1 MFRWVKK
8 FPWLCILAGIVAAVG
23 YGFLPKPV
31 PVDTARVTRGSLA
44 VTVSEDGKTR
54 VRDRYLIS
62 SPLAGR
68 LHRIKVRAG
77 DPVTAPPALES
88 PGDGVAATGLEN
100 PPANGNGHGPEK
112 VTPTLSP
119 GATPITDVAIIDP
132 IDPGLL
138 DSRQIAQAE
147 LRVKALETAIHSSE
161 ASREKSNVALEW
173 AKLDLERR
181 KGLVGKGANSKQELE
196 DAAMLVRSRI
206 EELNV
211 AKFAEVTAKYERD
224 LARAALLRSQPLEP
238 DQIEVWQLRLQSPIT
253 GVVMKVHQQ
262 SEMIVQQGTPL
273 LEVGDPRDLEVD
285 IEVLSTDAVRV
296 RPGQTVRLKHW
307 GGERP
312 LTARVRLVEPSGFLK
327 LSALGVEEQRVHVI
341 ANFEDAYAERPTLG
355 DGYRVEAEIVI
366 WENDDVVKVPTG
378 ALFRENGS
386 TSSSASTE
394 PPRDLWAVFVVE
406 DGIARKRQIEIGRRN
421 GLEAEVLKG
430 LSEADQVIVHP
441 SDRIRDQI
449 QVQPR

>member
-1 MFRWVKK
+1 MFRWFKK
-8 FPWLCILAGIVAAVG
+8 ILWLCILAGIVAVVG

-31 PVDTARVTRGSLA
+31 LVDTARITRGSLA

-77 DPVTAPPALES
+77 DSVTAPPSVES
-88 PGDGVAATGLEN
+88 PSPGVATTELNE
-100 PPANGNGHGPEK
+100 PPANGNGHGPER

-119 GATPITDVAIIDP
+119 GATSVIDVAIIDP

-147 LRVKALETAIHSSE
+147 LRVKALETAIQSS
-161 ASREKSNVALEW
+161 AAMREKSNVALEW

-196 DAAMLVRSRI
+196 DSAMLVRSRI

-224 LARAALLRSQPLEP
+224 LARAALLRSQPLQP
-238 DQIEVWQLRLQSPIT
+238 DQVEVWQLRLKSPIT
-253 GVVMKVHQQ
+253 GVVMKVHQK

-285 IEVLSTDAVRV
+285 IEVLSTDAVKI
-296 RPGQTVRLKHW
+296 RPGQSVRLKHW

-355 DGYRVEAEIVI
+355 DGYRVEAEIII
-366 WENDDVVKVPTG
+366 WEKDDVVKVPTG

-386 TSSSASTE
+386 TSSSSPTE

-406 DGIARKRQIEIGRRN
+406 GDIARKRQVEIGRRN

-430 LSEADQVIVHP
+430 LRESDQVIVHP
-441 SDRIRDQI
+441 SDRIRDQV

>member
-1 MFRWVKK
+1 MFRWIKK
-8 FPWLCILAGIVAAVG
+8 ILWLCILASIVAAVG
-23 YGFLPKPV
+23 YGFLPKPI

-77 DPVTAPPALES
+77 DPVTAPLALES
-88 PGDGVAATGLEN
+88 PGNGVAATGLED
-100 PPANGNGHGPEK
+100 PPANGNGHGPES
-112 VTPTLSP
+112 VTPTFSP
-119 GATPITDVAIIDP
+119 GATPVTDVAIIDP

-138 DSRQIAQAE
+138 DSRQITQAE
-147 LRVKALETAIHSSE
+147 LRVKALETTIQSSA
-161 ASREKSNVALEW
+161 ASREKANVALEW
-173 AKLDLERR
+173 ARTDLERR
-181 KGLVGKGANSKQELE
+181 KELAGKGANSKQELE

-224 LARAALLRSQPLEP
+224 LARAALLRSKPLEP
-238 DQIEVWQLRLQSPIT
+238 DQVEKWQLRLQSPIT
-253 GVVMKVHQQ
+253 GVVMKVLQE

-341 ANFEDAYAERPTLG
+341 ANFEAPYEERPTLG

-366 WENDDVVKVPTG
+366 WEKDDVVKVPTG
-378 ALFRENGS
+378 ALFRENLS
-386 TSSSASTE
+386 MTASSPTD
-394 PPRDLWAVFVVE
+394 PQRDLWAVFVVE
-406 DGIARKRQIEIGRRN
+406 NGVAKKRQVEIGRRN
-421 GLEAEVLKG
+421 GLEAEVLSG
-430 LSEADQVIVHP
+430 LTESDQVLVHP
-441 SDRIRDQI
+441 SDRIRDQV
-449 QVQPR
+449 QVLPR

>member
-1 MFRWVKK
+1 MFRWIKK
-8 FPWLCILAGIVAAVG
+8 LLWLCILAGIVAAVG

-31 PVDTARVTRGSLA
+31 PVDTARVTRGSLT

-62 SPLAGR
+62 SPLSGR

-77 DPVTAPPALES
+77 DPVTAPPSVES
-88 PGDGVAATGLEN
+88 SGNGVAATGLED
-100 PPANGNGHGPEK
+100 PPANGHGSES
-112 VTPTLSP
+112 VTPTFSP
-119 GATPITDVAIIDP
+119 GATVTDVAIIDP

-138 DSRQIAQAE
+138 DSRQITLAE
-147 LRVKALETAIHSSE
+147 LRVKAMEIAIQSSA
-161 ASREKSNVALEW
+161 ASREKANVALEW
-173 AKLDLERR
+173 AKTDRERR
-181 KGLVGKGANSKQELE
+181 QGLVGKGANSKQELE
-196 DAAMLVRSRI
+196 DAEMLVRSRI

-224 LARAALLRSQPLEP
+224 LARAALLRSKPLEP
-238 DQIEVWQLRLQSPIT
+238 DQVEKWQLRLQSPIT
-253 GVVMKVHQQ
+253 GVVMKVLQE

-341 ANFEDAYAERPTLG
+341 ANFEDPYAERPTLG
-355 DGYRVEAEIVI
+355 NGYRVEAEIVI
-366 WENDDVVKVPTG
+366 WEKDDVVKVPTG

-386 TSSSASTE
+386 TSTESPAE
-394 PPRDLWAVFVVE
+394 PPRDLWAVYVVE
-406 DGIARKRQIEIGRRN
+406 GDIARKRQVEIGRRN

-430 LSEADQVIVHP
+430 LSESDHVIVHP
-441 SDRIRDQI
+441 SDRIRDQV

>member
-1 MFRWVKK
+1 MYRWFKK
-8 FPWLCILAGIVAAVG
+8 FLWLCILAGIVAVVG

-31 PVDTARVTRGSLA
+31 LVDTARITRGSLA

-77 DPVTAPPALES
+77 DSVTAPPSVESLS
-88 PGDGVAATGLEN
+88 PGVANTGLNE
-100 PPANGNGHGPEK
+100 PPASGNGPER

-119 GATPITDVAIIDP
+119 GATSVIDVAIIDP

-147 LRVKALETAIHSSE
+147 LRVKALETAIQSS
-161 ASREKSNVALEW
+161 AAMREKSNVALEW

-196 DAAMLVRSRI
+196 DSAMLVRSRI

-224 LARAALLRSQPLEP
+224 LARAALLRSQPLQP
-238 DQIEVWQLRLQSPIT
+238 DQVEVWQLRLKSPIT
-253 GVVMKVHQQ
+253 GVVMKVHQK

-285 IEVLSTDAVRV
+285 IEVLSTDAVKI
-296 RPGQTVRLKHW
+296 RPGQSVRLKHW

-355 DGYRVEAEIVI
+355 DGYRVEAEIII
-366 WENDDVVKVPTG
+366 WEKDDVVKVPTG

-386 TSSSASTE
+386 TSTSSPTE

-406 DGIARKRQIEIGRRN
+406 GDIARKRQVEIGRRN

-430 LSEADQVIVHP
+430 LSESDQVIVHP
-441 SDRIRDQI
+441 SDRIRDQV

>member
-1 MFRWVKK
+1 LFRWLKT
-8 FPWLCILAGIVAAVG
+8 FFWLCLLAGIVAVVG

-31 PVDTARVTRGSLA
+31 PVDTARVTRGSLV

-54 VRDRYLIS
+54 VRDRYMIS

-77 DPVTAPPALES
+77 DPVTAPPAF
-88 PGDGVAATGLEN
+88 D
-100 PPANGNGHGPEK
+100 PAGNGVSSTESDDSPATRHGSDR

-119 GATPITDVAIIDP
+119 GATPVADLAIIDP

-138 DSRQIAQAE
+138 DARQIAQAE
-147 LRVKALETAIHSSE
+147 LRVSALESAMQSS
-161 ASREKSNVALEW
+161 AATREKANVALEW
-173 AKLDLERR
+173 AKTDLERR
-181 KGLVGKGANSKQELE
+181 KELVGKGANSKQELE

-224 LARAALLRSQPLEP
+224 LARAALLRSKPLEP
-238 DQIEVWQLRLQSPIT
+238 DQVEKWQLRLQSPIT
-253 GVVMKVHQQ
+253 GVVMKVLQE
-262 SEMIVQQGTPL
+262 SETIVQQGTPL

-312 LTARVRLVEPSGFLK
+312 LAARVRLVEPSGFLK

-341 ANFEDAYAERPTLG
+341 ANFEDPYAERPTLG

-366 WENDDVVKVPTG
+366 WEKEDVVKVPTG

-386 TSSSASTE
+386 TSSATTTE
-394 PPRDLWAVFVVE
+394 PARDLWAVFVVAG
-406 DGIARKRQIEIGRRN
+406 DIAQKRQVEIGRRN
-421 GLEAEVLKG
+421 GLEAEVLNG
-430 LSEADQVIVHP
+430 LTESDQVIIHP
-441 SDRIRDQI
+441 SDRIRDQV

>member
-1 MFRWVKK
+1 M
-8 FPWLCILAGIVAAVG
+8 IAIAGILAAVG

-31 PVDTARVTRGSLA
+31 LVDTARVTRGSLA

-77 DPVTAPPALES
+77 DPVTAPPSLES
-88 PGDGVAATGLEN
+88 SGNGNGVAATALED
-100 PPANGNGHGPEK
+100 PINGHGLDPIP
-112 VTPTLSP
+112 PTISP
-119 GATPITDVAIIDP
+119 GATAVTDLAIIDP
-132 IDPGLL
+132 IDPSLL

-147 LRVKALETAIHSSE
+147 LHVKAMQTAIQSAA
-161 ASREKSNVALEW
+161 ASREKANVALEW
-173 AKLDLERR
+173 AKTDLERR
-181 KGLVGKGANSKQELE
+181 KGLAGKGANSKQELE

-211 AKFAEVTAKYERD
+211 AKFAEVTAQYERD
-224 LARAALLRSQPLEP
+224 LASAALLRSQPLAP
-238 DQIEVWQLRLQSPIT
+238 DTAEKWQLRLQSPIT
-253 GVVMKVHQQ
+253 GVVMKVLQE
-262 SEMIVQQGTPL
+262 SEAIVQQGTPL

-285 IEVLSTDAVRV
+285 IEVLSTDAVRI

-341 ANFEDAYAERPTLG
+341 ANFEDPYSARPTLG
-355 DGYRVEAEIVI
+355 NGYRVEAEIVL
-366 WENDDVVKVPTG
+366 WEQDGVVKIPTG

-386 TSSSASTE
+386 ATPSAPAQ
-394 PPRDLWAVFVVE
+394 PPRDLWAVYVVE
-406 DGIARKRQIEIGRRN
+406 NGVARKRQVEIGRRN
-421 GLEAEVLKG
+421 GLEAEVLNG
-430 LSEADQVIVHP
+430 LTESDQVIVHP
-441 SDRIRDQI
+441 SDRIRDQV

>member
-1 MFRWVKK
+1 MA
-8 FPWLCILAGIVAAVG
+8 PSAV
-23 YGFLPKPV
+23 
-31 PVDTARVTRGSLA
+31 
-44 VTVSEDGKTR
+44 E
-54 VRDRYLIS
+54 
-62 SPLAGR
+62 
-68 LHRIKVRAG
+68 
-77 DPVTAPPALES
+77 
-88 PGDGVAATGLEN
+88 
-100 PPANGNGHGPEK
+100 PPANGVASTELDDPHANGHGSETIPL
-112 VTPTLSP
+112 TFSP
-119 GATPITDVAIIDP
+119 GTNPVSDVAIIDP

-147 LRVKALETAIHSSE
+147 LRVKAMETAIQSAA
-161 ASREKSNVALEW
+161 ASREKANVALEW
-173 AKLDLERR
+173 AKTDFDRR
-181 KGLVGKGANSKQELE
+181 TGLVGKGANSKQELE

-224 LARAALLRSQPLEP
+224 LARAALLRSKPLEP
-238 DQIEVWQLRLQSPIT
+238 DQVEKWQLRLQSPIT
-253 GVVMKVHQQ
+253 GVVMKVLQE
-262 SEMIVQQGTPL
+262 SETIVQQGTPL

-341 ANFEDAYAERPTLG
+341 ANFEDPYAERPTLG

-366 WENDDVVKVPTG
+366 WEKDDVVKVPTG
-378 ALFRENGS
+378 ALFRENGA
-386 TSSSASTE
+386 TSSATPTE
-394 PPRDLWAVFVVE
+394 PARDLWAVFVVE
-406 DGIARKRQIEIGRRN
+406 GDIAQKRQVEIGRRN
-421 GLEAEVLKG
+421 GLEAEVLNG
-430 LSEADQVIVHP
+430 LTESDQVIVHP
-441 SDRIRDQI
+441 SDRIRDQV